1 MSDLDNATA
10 AVLSDGSVL
19 TRAGAAM
26 LFARVQNQG
35 NWKLPVEGYVYPEQQ
50 EAMEQA
56 IIFFTGSVPTFEFCE
71 QINLGCPCEMLQVSA
86 VGYYE
91 AVGA

>member
-1 MSDLDNATA
+1 MSDLDNATV

-35 NWKLPVEGYVYPEQQ
+35 NWKLAVEGYVYPEHQ
-50 EAMEQA
+50 EAMGQA
-56 IIFFTGSVPTFEFCE
+56 IIFFTGSVPTFGPCE
-71 QINLGCPCEMLQVSA
+71 VAAGACPCGMLQVTA
-86 VGYYE
+86 GGYYE